1 MATISLCMIVKN
13 EEPVLERILKPM
25 RTVVDEIIIADT
37 GSTDRTKEIACRYGD
52 QVFDYA
58 WKQDFAAARN
68 AACERASMDYWM
80 WLDADDVI
88 RPDQLEG
95 LRQLKETLDP
105 KIDVVMMRYVAAF
118 DASGRPSFTYYR
130 ERLLRNDKT
139 FLWQGRVHEAVTPK
153 GCILYSPITIEHRK
167 EKAGDSRRNLEIYRQ
182 MIRDGEALEPRHQ
195 FYYGRELFDHGEYEM
210 AAKALEQFLK
220 EPGGWKENRI
230 DACLLLSRCKSRE
243 GASEGALGC
252 LFRSFLYDFPRGE
265 ICCEIGK
272 LKMEAGEY
280 SQAAWWYK
288 QALLSLPDESSG
300 AFIQPDFYS
309 FIPAVQ
315 LCVCYDRLGQ
325 REQALYY
332 HQMAKGMKP
341 EDPAVRWN
349 EGYFSSSAYIPKT

>member
-37 GSTDRTKEIACRYGD
+37 GSTDSTKEIACRYGD

-118 DASGRPSFTYYR
+118 DAAGRPSFTYYR

-243 GASEGALGC
+243 GDSEGAASSTISPEG
-252 LFRSFLYDFPRGE
+252 RSAARSESLKWRLESIPRRPGGISRPFFPFPMSPPAPSSSL
-265 ICCEIGK
+265 IFT
-272 LKMEAGEY
+272 A
-280 SQAAWWYK
+280 
-288 QALLSLPDESSG
+288 LSLPSSY
-300 AFIQPDFYS
+300 AS
-309 FIPAVQ
+309 AMT
-315 LCVCYDRLGQ
+315 
-325 REQALYY
+325 AW
-332 HQMAKGMKP
+332 AKGSRP
-341 EDPAVRWN
+341 FTTTRWLR
-349 EGYFSSSAYIPKT
+349 G